1 MWQSVIGIAP
11 EAALAGAAALL
22 VWPVHT
28 AAQRRLRS
36 LRPGPA
42 RAGAAKR
49 GRTRDDP
56 LAAASAFDLLAAC
69 LRAGLPMSAAARASA
84 PSAPEVLGAAL
95 ARAADLLV
103 LGADPASAW
112 ERAAADAAGLPGAD
126 DVESLARMA
135 RRSARSGASL
145 AAAVGELADHR
156 RAAVEDA
163 AVARAERAGVLIGG
177 PLGLCFLPAFVCLG
191 IVPVVIGLAGRVL
204 GNGGLP

>member
-42 RAGAAKR
+42 RAGSAKR

-112 ERAAADAAGLPGAD
+112 ERRAIRASDSTSSAPGSPAASAAA
-126 DVESLARMA
+126 
-135 RRSARSGASL
+135 RSQ
-145 AAAVGELADHR
+145 
-156 RAAVEDA
+156 
-163 AVARAERAGVLIGG
+163 
-177 PLGLCFLPAFVCLG
+177 
-191 IVPVVIGLAGRVL
+191 
-204 GNGGLP
+204 